1 MTEKRA
7 SLRDHL
13 RRLLILANL
22 PRAVGLFLSLVRDPR
37 VPAGLKGLAAA
48 ALAYFFLPVDL
59 LPDLFPVTGYLDD
72 LLIGFFVVERF
83 AALCP
88 REVYADYA
96 ERFRWHPITFG
107 TLGRYVRMGTKGLEE
122 AQGELHKRIE
132 AIQATRKRPRRP
144 RQTSR

>member
-13 RRLLILANL
+13 RRLLILVNL
-22 PRAVGLFLSLVRDPR
+22 PRALGLFLSLMRDPR
-37 VPAGLKGLAAA
+37 VPASLKGLAAA
-48 ALAYFFLPVDL
+48 ALAYFFIPVDL

-72 LLIGFFVVERF
+72 LLVGFFVLERF

-88 REVYADYA
+88 REVYAHYT

-107 TLGRYVRMGTKGLEE
+107 TLGRYVRKGTKGLEE
-122 AQGELHKRIE
+122 MQGSLRNKIE
-132 AIQATRKRPRRP
+132 EIEATRKPGRNPRHTGR
-144 RQTSR
+144 